1 MGVIPY
7 QNFIFG
13 KKETKIPTHE
23 KKKHTQN
30 IHDIKHFKI
39 SVGRWQCLHSE
50 LSFTN
55 SCTVNNETK
64 CVLQYCYLYK
74 I

>member
-13 KKETKIPTHE
+13 KKETKIPTN
-23 KKKHTQN
+23 KKRHNQN

-39 SVGRWQCLHSE
+39 SVGRWQCLHSD

-55 SCTVNNETK
+55 SFTVNNETS
-64 CVLQYCYLYK
+64 CVLQNCYLYN

>member
-7 QNFIFG
+7 QNFMFG
-13 KKETKIPTHE
+13 KKKRKSLHM
-23 KKKHTQN
+23 KKKHNQN

-55 SCTVNNETK
+55 SCTVNHETK
-64 CVLQYCYLYK
+64 CVLQNCYLYN